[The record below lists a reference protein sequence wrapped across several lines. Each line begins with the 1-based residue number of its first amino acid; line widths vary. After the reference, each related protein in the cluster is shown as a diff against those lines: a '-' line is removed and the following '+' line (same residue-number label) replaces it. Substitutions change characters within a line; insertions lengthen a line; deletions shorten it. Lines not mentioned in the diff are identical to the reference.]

1 MVNCELTSVSSS
13 MRVASSSRGVAIA
26 EFPSVVSGDWDIGT
40 SGGEFPESP
49 DFGEEGDVFGGGVA
63 GGEKN

>member
-1 MVNCELTSVSSS
+1 